1 VYKDFYQ
8 LMLEQFTS
16 PVELFTL
23 SRKQPFS
30 IYAEQETLYI
40 KNTGGNIRRLDRKS
54 VAAFIEHFEET
65 GSQAARDYQD
75 ITFNASYLLAVM
87 RYLDGDAMTVERFHS
102 AEDPDSER
110 RYHRWLNAHPDG
122 FVLNLL
128 KSSEG
133 KNNASAEQK
142 TCLHSAQCTYINKT
156 TNSLHPEPF
165 TGSDYFKV
173 CAADL
178 SELKSAAL
186 KITTLLEIRKCPCLN
201 NKD

>member
-1 VYKDFYQ
+1 MYKDFYQ

-23 SRKQPFS
+23 SRKQPFV

-40 KNTGGNIRRLDRKS
+40 KNAGGNIRRLDRKS

-65 GSQAARDYQD
+65 GSQSARDYQV

-102 AEDPDSER
+102 GEDPDSES

-128 KSSEG
+128 KSTEG
-133 KNNASAEQK
+133 KNNISAEGS
-142 TCLHSAQCTYINKT
+142 TRLHRAFCSYINHAV
-156 TNSLHPEPF
+156 NSTQPQPF
-165 TGSDYFKV
+165 TGGNYFKV
-173 CAADL
+173 CATNL
-178 SELKSAAL
+178 NELKAEAL
-186 KITTLLEIRKCPCLN
+186 KITALPEIRKCTCLK
-201 NKD
+201 NKT